1 MDRSPISVLTAQP
14 QTSPTPIEFN
24 DYSTRKEEMSTA
36 ISKTVSYLAG
46 GDTTPDWRYSNLLKQ
61 YAATQGNLHQ
71 LSWRNA
77 LLVTLQYPAA
87 THIKSEDSWTRSGA
101 VAQSDEHRIWI
112 WEPIYDT
119 ACPRCGNTPAYHDKP
134 HVDCEYH
141 ERGSPEHWRTDVVG
155 TRPAPYFDVAQV
167 AGGTLE
173 ADDIQSPLEGIGGKA
188 LKEICCEMASE
199 DGYKLNTVD
208 RRDLQDSLG
217 QLRRSA
223 MTLQP
228 IIDVAAV
235 GVPSEALSAVKY
247 HLLADYVTS
256 GDSYG
261 YTNEDE
267 TIAAWAAFAVGS
279 CIGYDESHFSP
290 KATFPV
296 PLGDT
301 PQSVEESLQAI
312 SETTDSY
319 VKRLQQHA
327 RRRKRN
333 IL

>member
-1 MDRSPISVLTAQP
+1 
-14 QTSPTPIEFN
+14 
-24 DYSTRKEEMSTA
+24 
-36 ISKTVSYLAG
+36 
-46 GDTTPDWRYSNLLKQ
+46 
-61 YAATQGNLHQ
+61 
-71 LSWRNA
+71 
-77 LLVTLQYPAA
+77 
-87 THIKSEDSWTRSGA
+87 
-101 VAQSDEHRIWI
+101 
-112 WEPIYDT
+112 
-119 ACPRCGNTPAYHDKP
+119 
-134 HVDCEYH
+134 
-141 ERGSPEHWRTDVVG
+141 
-155 TRPAPYFDVAQV
+155 
-167 AGGTLE
+167 
-173 ADDIQSPLEGIGGKA
+173 
-188 LKEICCEMASE
+188 MASE

-228 IIDVAAV
+228 IIDIAAV
-235 GVPSEALSAVKY
+235 GLPSEALSAVKY
-247 HLLADYVTS
+247 HLLADYAAS

-261 YTNEDE
+261 YTDEDE

-296 PLGDT
+296 PLGGT

-327 RRRKRN
+327 QRRKRN